1 MMVLVDQQNNVI
13 PQPLL
18 VPNFAP
24 QPPPFMHQMHG
35 VSQSGEFD
43 PAWPTRALPQAAHE
57 GMFPGQMAPPQ
68 LFEQHSK
75 QQRTPSTFMNPATG
89 QFQPHMA
96 NPQVMPQQQVHQ
108 SQSQFRKPLPTQSG
122 VAPATQQQSAAKQ
135 PHSSQVADDATS
147 RPTVTPRPSGTIG
160 KYTPGSDRVIDVA
173 LDQQGSRLIQTRLS
187 TGPPAVVS
195 AIVDEVIA
203 DLKVLTKDVFGNY
216 VVQKAFEHADF
227 AQQQRVSEM
236 LRGNI
241 VELSM
246 HVYGCRVVQKVLEV
260 FDVTFHSLVISEL
273 VERLTE
279 CVCDPNGN
287 HVVQKA
293 VERASPELLQPVV
306 DILREDVFTLATHL
320 YGCRVMQRI
329 LEYCISEQSNPILQV
344 IVKSGPELLR
354 DQFGNYVV
362 QHIIG
367 SGPPLARASLLE
379 LMCGALPEL
388 AVHKFASNVV
398 EKVSD
403 FRFMRLLCPL
413 RQFSG
418 STFVLFLRSGS
429 SHRGISHA
437 QTSGRAGAS
446 SNCYA
451 GPIREL
457 CNSGQCNQV

>member
-24 QPPPFMHQMHG
+24 QLPHFMPQMPG
-35 VSQSGEFD
+35 VSHSSEFD
-43 PAWPTRALPQAAHE
+43 PSGPARALPHGPLEAA
-57 GMFPGQMAPPQ
+57 FPGQIAPPQ
-68 LFEQHSK
+68 LFEQHPR
-75 QQRTPSTFMNPATG
+75 QQRTTGTFMNPATV

-96 NPQVMPQQQVHQ
+96 NPQVMPQQQLHQ
-108 SQSQFRKPLPTQSG
+108 SQSQFRKPLPPHSG
-122 VAPATQQQSAAKQ
+122 AAPATHQQSSVKQ
-135 PHSSQVADDATS
+135 PQPAQVSDDESS
-147 RPTVTPRPSGTIG
+147 RPNAIPRPSGTIG
-160 KYTPGSDRVIDVA
+160 KYNPGSDRVIDVA
-173 LDQQGSRLIQTRLS
+173 LDQQGSRLIQTRLIS
-187 TGPPAVVS
+187 GPPSVVS
-195 AIVDEVIA
+195 AIVDEVID
-203 DLKVLTKDVFGNY
+203 DLKVLTRDVFGNY

-227 AQQQRVSEM
+227 VQQQRVSEM
-236 LRGNI
+236 LRTNI

-246 HVYGCRVVQKVLEV
+246 HVYGCRVVQKVLDV
-260 FDVTFHSLVISEL
+260 FDATFHGLIISEL

-293 VERASPELLQPVV
+293 IERASPELLQPVV

-320 YGCRVMQRI
+320 YGCRVMQRV
-329 LEYCISEQSNPILQV
+329 LEYCISEQSSPILQL
-344 IVKSGPELLR
+344 IVKFGPELLR

-398 EKVSD
+398 EKVST
-403 FRFMRLLCPL
+403 FCFMRCLCLL
-413 RQFSG
+413 S
-418 STFVLFLRSGS
+418 
-429 SHRGISHA
+429 
-437 QTSGRAGAS
+437 
-446 SNCYA
+446 
-451 GPIREL
+451 
-457 CNSGQCNQV
+457 

>member
-1 MMVLVDQQNNVI
+1 
-13 PQPLL
+13 
-18 VPNFAP
+18 
-24 QPPPFMHQMHG
+24 
-35 VSQSGEFD
+35 
-43 PAWPTRALPQAAHE
+43 
-57 GMFPGQMAPPQ
+57 MAPPQ

-96 NPQVMPQQQVHQ
+96 NPQVMPQQQLHQ

-147 RPTVTPRPSGTIG
+147 HPTVTPRPSGIIG

-173 LDQQGSRLIQTRLS
+173 LDQQGSRLIQTRLIS
-187 TGPPAVVS
+187 GPPSVVS
-195 AIVDEVIA
+195 AIVDEVID
-203 DLKVLTKDVFGNY
+203 DLKVLTRDVFGNY

-227 AQQQRVSEM
+227 VQQQRVSEM
-236 LRGNI
+236 LRTNI

-246 HVYGCRVVQKVLEV
+246 HVYGCRVVQKVLDV
-260 FDVTFHSLVISEL
+260 FDATFHSLIISEL

-293 VERASPELLQPVV
+293 IERASPELLQPVV

-320 YGCRVMQRI
+320 YGCRVMQRV
-329 LEYCISEQSNPILQV
+329 LEYCISEQSSPILQL
-344 IVKSGPELLR
+344 IVKFGPELLR

-398 EKVSD
+398 EKV
-403 FRFMRLLCPL
+403 
-413 RQFSG
+413 
-418 STFVLFLRSGS
+418 LRSSTPSEAVPLIEEFLTPKRAGGLVPLQTVMRDQYGNYVIQCIIDISQGAQRDAIASFIMSEKEELKKYSYGKHILAHLEKTMPDSSRPRVGSKAKAKGGS
-429 SHRGISHA
+429 SKGGGV
-437 QTSGRAGAS
+437 GR
-446 SNCYA
+446 
-451 GPIREL
+451 
-457 CNSGQCNQV
+457 